1 MATNIRK
8 ILDKA
13 GFTTGTKIPE
23 DAIKDMFKNPR
34 RIWSVFEEYPP
45 TPFQVLNGRRF
56 LSGAPTGDSGD
67 YSKQIAV
74 LNSDGSIAFT
84 YSSGASI
91 GVCQIQSGKYKG
103 KFVAVFKNKPLLQG
117 VALPG
122 GTAGNSNQEAKKVYD
137 GALIREFKEE
147 CGITLSAIEPIMV
160 ANPTPRL
167 VHSCVVYICK
177 GNITNTQR
185 EKDVD
190 LSIAYLTWDELKIA
204 LSSELSIDPWITPY
218 IQTNEKELRR
228 YFHV

>member
-8 ILDKA
+8 ILDQA

-23 DAIKDMFKNPR
+23 DEIKNMFKNPR
-34 RIWSVFEEYPP
+34 RIWSVFKEYPP

-56 LSGAPTGDSGD
+56 LSGAPTGDPGD

-84 YSSGASI
+84 YSSGASTGI
-91 GVCQIQSGKYKG
+91 CQIQSGKYKG
-103 KFVAVFKNKPLLQG
+103 KFVVVFKNKLSLQG
-117 VALPG
+117 IALPG
-122 GTAGNSNQEAKKVYD
+122 GTAKNSNQSPEIVYKL
-137 GALIREFKEE
+137 ALHDEFLEE
-147 CGITLSAIEPIMV
+147 CGITLTSAIPIMEG
-160 ANPTPRL
+160 NPTSRL
-167 VHSCVVYICK
+167 IHSCVVFKCK

-185 EKDVD
+185 EKDAD